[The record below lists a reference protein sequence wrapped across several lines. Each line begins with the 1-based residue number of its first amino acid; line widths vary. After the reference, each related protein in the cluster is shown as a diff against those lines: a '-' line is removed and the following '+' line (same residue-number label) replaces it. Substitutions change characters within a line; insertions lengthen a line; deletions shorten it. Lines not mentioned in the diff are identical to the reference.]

1 MKTSTKVIFYGLAL
15 LVISISC
22 NDRESPSLYA
32 EILGKAPFSGLTDSI
47 RNTPDSA
54 ELYYRRALL
63 LSDNN
68 YPEPALADYRN
79 AWALKKDEYY
89 ALGVST
95 LLLEKKPDS
104 AVLFLNSAIK
114 ELPGSLSLKLNL
126 ARSLNAMNKTDEAIA
141 LCKEILKQYPSQP
154 DVLKMTA
161 NLLEKIGNHSE
172 GIAVLEKAYQLIPSD
187 VELNYMLA
195 FRYAQNKNPK
205 VLPLCDSLIRADSSG
220 ERAEPYYYKGIY
232 YSNINDKSK
241 ALAAFDKA
249 IKQNYNFLEGY
260 IEKGSIFFEMKQYK
274 EALNVFNLLL
284 NISPEYPDSYYWIA
298 KCQQAMGHK
307 KEAILNYQRAY
318 GLDDTFKEA
327 KDSADKLK

>member
-1 MKTSTKVIFYGLAL
+1 MNIPAKITIYGIVL
-15 LVISISC
+15 LILISSC
-22 NDRESPSLYA
+22 NDKESPSPYS
-32 EILGKAPFSGLTDSI
+32 EILSHAPFSGLTDSI
-47 RNTPDSA
+47 RFSPDSA

-68 YPEPALADYRN
+68 YPEPALADYRK

-95 LLLEKKPDS
+95 LLLEKNPDS
-104 AVLFLNSAIK
+104 AVLFLNKAIK
-114 ELPGSLSLKLNL
+114 DLPKSLSLQLNL
-126 ARSLNAMNKTDEAIA
+126 ARSLNAMNKTDEAIV
-141 LCKEILKQYPSQP
+141 LCKEMLQKNPSQP

-161 NLLEKIGNHSE
+161 NLLEKKGNHSE
-172 GIAVLEKAYQLIPSD
+172 AIALLENVYQQTPFD

-195 FRYAQNKNPK
+195 LRYAQNKNPK

-232 YSNINDKSK
+232 YSNIKDKVK

-249 IKQNYNFLEGY
+249 IKQDYNFLEGY

-298 KCQQAMGHK
+298 KCQQAMGQQ
-307 KEAILNYQRAY
+307 KEALLNYRRAY